1 MKYTGKELKCLAR
14 ERMKGNY
21 LIPVLA
27 SVSVAML
34 TFVFA
39 CIISLIFR
47 GNGTLALVLNQLASL
62 IFSLI
67 LSVFMAGIY
76 YMYLNI
82 GRNQPYSMENIFYM
96 FHRDPDR
103 VIVVCFVLT
112 LINMICAIPVYLVQ
126 GLAAQAD
133 TSEEI
138 LWVFSLLL
146 GAMCLSF
153 VLNLFV
159 ALPFAFSYLLL
170 IDNTD
175 LSAAGALKGSAAMLK
190 GNKLRLCRLY
200 LSFFGMGMLVVLSGF
215 VASIWAEAYLQATMV
230 QLYMELNGEL
240 DKEAKEET
248 TQAKPTGYPQ
258 QEEVLWPGRTD
269 DYNAEA

>member
-1 MKYTGKELKCLAR
+1 MKYTGKELKCRAR

-21 LIPVLA
+21 LVPVLA
-27 SVSVAML
+27 AVSIALL
-34 TFVFA
+34 TFAFA
-39 CIISLIFR
+39 CMVSLMFR
-47 GNGTLALVLNQLASL
+47 GNDTLALVLNQLASL

-82 GRNQPYSMENIFYM
+82 GRKKPYSMDDIFYM

-112 LINMICAIPVYLVQ
+112 LINMICSIPLYMVQ
-126 GLAAQAD
+126 GLVTQAD
-133 TSEEI
+133 TSEKI
-138 LWVFSLLL
+138 LQVFLIILL

-153 VLNLFV
+153 ILNLFV
-159 ALPFAFSYLLL
+159 TLPFAFSYMLL
-170 IDNTD
+170 IDNPEM
-175 LSAAGALKGSAAMLK
+175 SAGEALKGSASMLK

-200 LSFFGMGMLVVLSGF
+200 LSFFGMGVLVVLSGF
-215 VASIWAEAYLQATMV
+215 IASIWVEAYMQAVMV
-230 QLYMELNGEL
+230 QFYMELNGEL
-240 DKEAKEET
+240 AQDELECEQPEYSIPVRA
-248 TQAKPTGYPQ
+248 
-258 QEEVLWPGRTD
+258 D

>member
-1 MKYTGKELKCLAR
+1 MKYTGKELKCRAR

-21 LIPVLA
+21 LVPVLA
-27 SVSVAML
+27 AVSIALL
-34 TFVFA
+34 TFAFA
-39 CIISLIFR
+39 CMISLIFR
-47 GNGTLALVLNQLASL
+47 GNNTLALVLNQLASL

-82 GRNQPYSMENIFYM
+82 GRKKPYSMDDIFYM

-112 LINMICAIPVYLVQ
+112 LINMICSIPLYMVQ
-126 GLAAQAD
+126 GLVTQAD
-133 TSEEI
+133 TPEKI
-138 LWVFSLLL
+138 IQVFPILL
-146 GAMCLSF
+146 GAMCLSG

-159 ALPFAFSYLLL
+159 TLPFAFSYLLL
-170 IDNTD
+170 IDNPQM
-175 LSAAGALKGSAAMLK
+175 SAADALKGSASMLR
-190 GNKLRLCRLY
+190 GNKLRLCSLY
-200 LSFFGMGMLVVLSGF
+200 LSFFGMGVLVVLSGF
-215 VASIWAEAYLQATMV
+215 LASIWVEAYMQASIV

-240 DKEAKEET
+240 AQEGQSE
-248 TQAKPTGYPQ
+248 YPR
-258 QEEVLWPGRTD
+258 QEERELLPVRAD